1 MVTVTEEEVE
11 VMGIV
16 TEEEEVAMDTATV
29 PHR

>member
-16 TEEEEVAMDTATV
+16 TEEEVEVMDTATV